1 MNKRQNNKRKLI
13 SFSKKNGTLS
23 SSLKPSAPMTFLFS
37 ETEEKTHLEQ
47 IVVHSSNRNQE
58 TPYLIYSQVNPSVWN
73 NAQ

>member
-37 ETEEKTHLEQ
+37 ETEEKT
-47 IVVHSSNRNQE
+47 
-58 TPYLIYSQVNPSVWN
+58 P
-73 NAQ
+73 